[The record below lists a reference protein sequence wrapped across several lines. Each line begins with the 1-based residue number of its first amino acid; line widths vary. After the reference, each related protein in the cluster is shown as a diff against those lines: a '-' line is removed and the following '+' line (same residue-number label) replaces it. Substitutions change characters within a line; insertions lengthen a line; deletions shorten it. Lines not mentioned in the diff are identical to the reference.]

1 MRVQAEAHEK
11 KEKSLTQEAERAKM
25 NVTSVYMSSCAT
37 HVAAKRAIDE
47 VAEMGQ
53 DVQLAQCAV
62 ERVGKVARAALG
74 AAPPKMRAKLE
85 RELARPGLALSASRH
100 ALSQSAKHA
109 GSELAR
115 AVKHTRESQMSVY
128 KDMGFC

>member
-1 MRVQAEAHEK
+1 MRVQANANEK
-11 KEKSLTQEAERAKM
+11 KEKSLAQEAERAKM
-25 NVTSVYMSSCAT
+25 NVTSVYMSSRAT

-53 DVQLAQCAV
+53 HVQLAQGAV

-85 RELARPGLALSASRH
+85 RELAPSHVPVWHCPRVGMPCPSPQSMRAASW
-100 ALSQSAKHA
+100 
-109 GSELAR
+109 R
-115 AVKHTRESQMSVY
+115 AQ
-128 KDMGFC
+128 